1 MSSLPTSIKEKRVE
15 KSMSEQTKLDLRGLF
30 VPETLF
36 KMEIEMRKMEDGD
49 TVLILTDD
57 LNSEEWVVRWAH
69 KNGHELIS
77 LEKVATGLNITLKKG
92 GYRIDT

>member
-1 MSSLPTSIKEKRVE
+1 MSSLSTDIKEKRVE

-36 KMEIEMRKMEDGD
+36 KMEIEMRKMEDSD
-49 TVLILTDD
+49 TLLVLTDD

-92 GYRIDT
+92 GYIIQ